1 MDGVNYPAVLAAA
14 IVNMAIGALWYSPSL
29 FGKGW
34 MELVGIRPEGVKKRA
49 AGARRAYSWTF
60 VASLLMAYA
69 LARIL
74 WYAGAQTVI
83 GGALIGL
90 LAWLGFVATTGGAN
104 YLFEGR
110 PCRLYAINTGYP
122 LVSLIVMGALLAVW
136 R

>member
-1 MDGVNYPAVLAAA
+1 MAGINYLAVLVAA
-14 IVNMAIGALWYSPSL
+14 IINMVIGAIWYSPSL
-29 FGKGW
+29 FGKNW
-34 MELVGIRPEGVKKRA
+34 MEMAGIRPEDAQKRA

-74 WYAGAQTVI
+74 WYAGPQSVI

-90 LAWLGFVATTGGAN
+90 LAGLGFVATTVGAN

-122 LVSLIVMGALLAVW
+122 LVSLIVMGALLAAW

>member
-1 MDGVNYPAVLAAA
+1 MAGVNYLAVLVAA
-14 IVNMAIGALWYSPSL
+14 IINMVIGAIWYSHSL
-29 FGKGW
+29 FGKNW
-34 MELVGIRPEGVKKRA
+34 MELAGVRPEDAEKRA
-49 AGARRAYSWTF
+49 GGARRAYSWTF

-74 WYAGAQTVI
+74 WYAGPQSAI
-83 GGALIGL
+83 GGGMIGL
-90 LAWLGFVATTGGAN
+90 LAWLGFVATTVGAN

-122 LVSLIVMGALLAVW
+122 LVSLIVMGAILAAW

>member
-1 MDGVNYPAVLAAA
+1 MAGVNYLAVLVAA
-14 IVNMAIGALWYSPSL
+14 IVNMLIGAIWYSHSL
-29 FGKGW
+29 FGKSW
-34 MELVGIRPEGVKKRA
+34 MELAGIRPEDTEKRA
-49 AGARRAYSWTF
+49 SGAKRAYSWTF

-74 WYAGAQTVI
+74 WYAQAQSVV

-90 LAWLGFVATTGGAN
+90 LAWLGFVATAVGTN

-110 PCRLYAINTGYP
+110 PCRLYAINTGYT
-122 LVSLIVMGALLAVW
+122 LVSLIVMGTILGAW

>member
-1 MDGVNYPAVLAAA
+1 MDGVNYLAVLVAA
-14 IVNMAIGALWYSPSL
+14 IINMVIGAIWYSPSL
-29 FGKGW
+29 FGKNW
-34 MELVGIRPEGVKKRA
+34 MELAGIRPEDAEKRA
-49 AGARRAYSWTF
+49 GGARRAYSWTF

-74 WYAGAQTVI
+74 WYAAAQTVI

-90 LAWLGFVATTGGAN
+90 LAWLGFVATTAGAN

-122 LVSLIVMGALLAVW
+122 LVSLIVMGALLAAW